1 MSCKKGLYTCHVC
14 MVLLCITFIFSSYN
28 ILGGY
33 VYEAEILYGTGP
45 DGSAGSDFTALCH
58 YIAVE

>member
-1 MSCKKGLYTCHVC
+1 MSCVYGSFL
-14 MVLLCITFIFSSYN
+14 LWRLCITFFSSSYN

-33 VYEAEILYGTGP
+33 VYEAEILYGTGS
-45 DGSAGSDFTALCH
+45 DGFAGGDFTALCD